1 MTNKAFNYIISR
13 RIVFL
18 RKKRGLTSEQLAYAS
33 GISKGGLS
41 EIERNIKEPK
51 IHTILKLCVGLNIT
65 LKEFFAFEVIDSYMN
80 SIS

>member
-1 MTNKAFNYIISR
+1 MTNKAFNNIISR

-18 RKKRGLTSEQLAYAS
+18 RKERGLTSEQLAYAS

-51 IHTILKLCVGLNIT
+51 THTLLKICVGLNIFIRCVK
-65 LKEFFAFEVIDSYMN
+65 LESFL
-80 SIS
+80 

>member
-1 MTNKAFNYIISR
+1 MKNKAFNDIISR
-13 RIVFL
+13 RILFL
-18 RKKRGLTSEQLAYAS
+18 RNERGITSEQLAYAS

-65 LKEFFAFEVIDSYMN
+65 LKEFLILKK
-80 SIS
+80 SIIIQIL